1 MKMWFSVLPN
11 AFTSSCEGDLGVSS
25 TMRRYW
31 RTFLFEVILTSIS
44 RPSQCREIGHVSS
57 KVYEM
62 MLSKLLGASNMI
74 SDPIFDGKCC
84 VHAVQASFLA
94 QLSVCT
100 PKPHQHSSPRNKHQP
115 CYFQTQTCSQTR
127 IHRCKACLEHLN
139 SSANQRFTRY
149 KELTIMLSNVCL
161 NGELV
166 FF

>member
-1 MKMWFSVLPN
+1 MKMWFGVLPK
-11 AFTSSCEGDLGVSS
+11 ALTSSCEGDLGVSS
-25 TMRRYW
+25 TMRGCW
-31 RTFLFEVILTSIS
+31 RTFFIRSDIEIHFASETMQRNRS
-44 RPSQCREIGHVSS
+44 RSS

-139 SSANQRFTRY
+139 SSANQQFTRY

-161 NGELV
+161 DGELV